1 LITCT
6 DSINQ
11 IKYFRKKRRRAKML
25 GLQKSTIKK
34 KRKKWKIKYQKK
46 GHTCTDT
53 GYVTHKGCV
62 LIGKSEKVS
71 SEPIICYV

>member
-1 LITCT
+1 
-6 DSINQ
+6 
-11 IKYFRKKRRRAKML
+11 ML

-34 KRKKWKIKYQKK
+34 NRKNTKKK
-46 GHTCTDT
+46 GPTCTDT

-62 LIGKSEKVS
+62 LVGKSEKVS

>member
-1 LITCT
+1 
-6 DSINQ
+6 
-11 IKYFRKKRRRAKML
+11 ML

-34 KRKKWKIKYQKK
+34 KVKDKIPKKK

-53 GYVTHKGCV
+53 GDVTHKGYV
-62 LIGKSEKVS
+62 LIGKLEKVS

>member
-1 LITCT
+1 
-6 DSINQ
+6 
-11 IKYFRKKRRRAKML
+11 ML